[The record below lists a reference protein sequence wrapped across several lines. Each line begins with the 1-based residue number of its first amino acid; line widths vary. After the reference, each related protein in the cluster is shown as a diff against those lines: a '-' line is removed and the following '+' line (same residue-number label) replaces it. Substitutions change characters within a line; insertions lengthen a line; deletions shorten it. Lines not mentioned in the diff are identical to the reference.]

1 MAEAED
7 FGLFTYAAPTLAEA
21 MELAKQKHGED
32 AMIANTR
39 EVKKKSLLENG
50 LYEVVIVDR
59 KPKDSAPQRQ
69 QAQIPTPIAPDDDK
83 PDNDI
88 AKRLNRIAQKELA
101 KRRVEKVAKEVENAA
116 RENEINMA
124 ISSAV
129 REISSI
135 MQSPANAPKET
146 FEVAQD
152 NDSATKSQR
161 KGRESKGDS
170 RESSGES
177 KDSKDLRDS
186 QKGDS
191 HKDSSDFSRF
201 NPIAQTREMLA
212 KLNADEIKEL
222 SAIKTSLNRLDDKMK
237 LLQNMFW
244 NDVGIRA
251 QNSNNIPQ
259 EFAEIY
265 RICKN
270 SGMKNE
276 HLDELMRLSQELMPV
291 NMRANSVT
299 TKRFFREVL
308 RKLIPCRPENIDM
321 ARKRIIMLVGPTGVG
336 KTTTIA
342 KLATH
347 YSKKHK
353 YKVGLISL
361 DGYRIGAFEQL
372 AFYAKKLKISI
383 NQVNDTAAFER
394 SCEDFKYC
402 DYILIDTIGSS
413 QNDKQKLDFLRKF
426 ANTDYNIDVN
436 LVLSATTKFEDLRD
450 IYGSFSILNIDTLIF
465 TKLDESKGFG
475 NVFSLIYDT
484 KKPVSYLT
492 IGQEVPEDILVA
504 KNDYI
509 ADYIINGFT
518 KPKRSAIIRAPL

>member
-1 MAEAED
+1 MAEAELD
-7 FGLFTYAAPTLAEA
+7 LGLFTYTAPTLAEA
-21 MELAKQKHGED
+21 MEIAKQKHGEN
-32 AMIANTR
+32 AMIAHSR

-59 KPKDSAPQRQ
+59 KPSESPQVVAPSANP
-69 QAQIPTPIAPDDDK
+69 ASPINEK

-88 AKRLNRIAQKELA
+88 ARRLDKIAQKELA
-101 KRRVEKVAKEVENAA
+101 KRRLEKIT
-116 RENEINMA
+116 REQEINA
-124 ISSAV
+124 
-129 REISSI
+129 EISNAVKEISKI
-135 MQSPANAPKET
+135 MQNTET
-146 FEVAQD
+146 FELAD
-152 NDSATKSQR
+152 DAKPKSK
-161 KGRESKGDS
+161 KGRDLGESKG
-170 RESSGES
+170 ESKRES
-177 KDSKDLRDS
+177 KDSKDLRGDS
-186 QKGDS
+186 Q
-191 HKDSSDFSRF
+191 DSSDFTRF

-222 SAIKTSLNRLDDKMK
+222 SAIKSSLNRLDDKMK

-251 QNSNNIPQ
+251 QNNNNVPQ

-276 HLDELMRLSQELMPV
+276 HLDEIMRLSSELMPV

-308 RKLIPCRPENIDM
+308 RKLIPCRVENIDM

-347 YSKKHK
+347 YSKKHN

-361 DGYRIGAFEQL
+361 DGYRIGAYEQL

-383 NQVNDTAAFER
+383 NQVNDSAEFER
-394 SCEDFKYC
+394 SLEDLKYC

-465 TKLDESKGFG
+465 SKLDESKGFG
-475 NVFSLIYDT
+475 NIFSLIYDT

-509 ADYIINGFT
+509 ADYIINGFS
-518 KPKRSAIIRAPL
+518 KPKRSSIIRASF

>member
-1 MAEAED
+1 MAEAELD
-7 FGLFTYAAPTLAEA
+7 LGLFTYTAPTLAEA
-21 MELAKQKHGED
+21 MEIAKQKHGEN
-32 AMIANTR
+32 AMIAHSR
-39 EVKKKSLLENG
+39 EIKKKSLLENG

-59 KPKDSAPQRQ
+59 KASEAPRPQAAVPSANP
-69 QAQIPTPIAPDDDK
+69 ANPTNEK

-88 AKRLNRIAQKELA
+88 AKRLDKIAQKELA
-101 KRRVEKVAKEVENAA
+101 KRRLEKIT
-116 RENEINMA
+116 REQEINA
-124 ISSAV
+124 
-129 REISSI
+129 EISNAVKEISKI
-135 MQSPANAPKET
+135 VQSKDT
-146 FEVAQD
+146 FEVAED
-152 NDSATKSQR
+152 NQQ
-161 KGRESKGDS
+161 KGKKRRESSESKGESKSDS
-170 RESSGES
+170 RGNLGESKGES

-186 QKGDS
+186 HSRGDS
-191 HKDSSDFSRF
+191 QDSGDFMRF

-222 SAIKTSLNRLDDKMK
+222 SAIKSSLNRLDDKMK

-251 QNSNNIPQ
+251 QSSNNIPQ

-276 HLDELMRLSQELMPV
+276 HLDEIMRLSSEHMPV

-308 RKLIPCRPENIDM
+308 RKLIPCRVENIDM

-347 YSKKHK
+347 YSKKHN

-361 DGYRIGAFEQL
+361 DGYRIGAYEQL

-383 NQVNDTAAFER
+383 NQVNDSAEFER
-394 SCEDFKYC
+394 SLEDLKYC

-465 TKLDESKGFG
+465 SKLDESKGFG

-509 ADYIINGFT
+509 ADYIINGFS
-518 KPKRSAIIRAPL
+518 KPKRSAIIRASF

>member
-1 MAEAED
+1 MAEAELD
-7 FGLFTYAAPTLAEA
+7 LGLFTYTAPTLAEA
-21 MELAKQKHGED
+21 MEIAKQKHGEN
-32 AMIANTR
+32 AMIAHSR
-39 EVKKKSLLENG
+39 EIKKKNALESG

-59 KPKDSAPQRQ
+59 KAANEATQMPSVNPN
-69 QAQIPTPIAPDDDK
+69 PIDEK

-88 AKRLNRIAQKELA
+88 ARRLDKIAQKELA
-101 KRRVEKVAKEVENAA
+101 KRRLEKIA
-116 RENEINMA
+116 REQEINA
-124 ISSAV
+124 
-129 REISSI
+129 EIS
-135 MQSPANAPKET
+135 NAVKEISKIVQNTDT
-146 FEVAQD
+146 FELAD
-152 NDSATKSQR
+152 DATPKSK
-161 KGRESKGDS
+161 KGRDLRESKSDFGESRRESKGDF
-170 RESSGES
+170 GES
-177 KDSKDLRDS
+177 KHKSKDS
-186 QKGDS
+186 Q
-191 HKDSSDFSRF
+191 DSSESARF

-222 SAIKTSLNRLDDKMK
+222 SAIKSSLNRLDDKMK

-251 QNSNNIPQ
+251 QNNNNVPQ

-276 HLDELMRLSQELMPV
+276 HLDEIMRLSSELMPM

-308 RKLIPCRPENIDM
+308 RKLIPCRVENIDM

-347 YSKKHK
+347 YSKKHN

-361 DGYRIGAFEQL
+361 DGYRIGAYEQL

-383 NQVNDTAAFER
+383 NQVNDSAEFER
-394 SCEDFKYC
+394 SLEDLKYC

-426 ANTDYNIDVN
+426 ANADYNIDVN

-465 TKLDESKGFG
+465 SKLDESKGFG
-475 NVFSLIYDT
+475 NIFSLIYDT

-509 ADYIINGFT
+509 ADYIINGFS
-518 KPKRSAIIRAPL
+518 KPKRSAIIRASF